1 MKLFQ
6 VTTTSASSLNGQIEV
21 FGSEAGVIIANPNGI
36 TCDGCGFINTG
47 KVDLVTGTANFSGDD
62 LTSFS
67 IYDAARLIVSGNGFV
82 SDAVADELNLVSRTL
97 IIKAQVKAN
106 TTLRIL
112 AGNDTYDHTTNIITS
127 DTTEATAHS
136 IQISASGSLEANYIE
151 LINTEI
157 SSSGIYGIVNYGRN
171 ISADSLKLD
180 SNGLFRNQDGG
191 GNVGNINISSLLE
204 VINAE
209 RFINNGN
216 ITADTLTIT
225 TDEFSNNHNGNTQ
238 LGKIVVTDIFSLSTP
253 NASYTNT
260 GTVATDS
267 LNLTTSGNFDHES
280 GILGNF
286 TFNNLSIIAD
296 NYTQGVTID
305 IAGN

>member
-1 MKLFQ
+1 M
-6 VTTTSASSLNGQIEV
+6 
-21 FGSEAGVIIANPNGI
+21 
-36 TCDGCGFINTG
+36 
-47 KVDLVTGTANFSGDD
+47 
-62 LTSFS
+62 
-67 IYDAARLIVSGNGFV
+67 
-82 SDAVADELNLVSRTL
+82 
-97 IIKAQVKAN
+97 
-106 TTLRIL
+106 
-112 AGNDTYDHTTNIITS
+112 
-127 DTTEATAHS
+127 
-136 IQISASGSLEANYIE
+136 
-151 LINTEI
+151 
-157 SSSGIYGIVNYGRN
+157 
-171 ISADSLKLD
+171 
-180 SNGLFRNQDGG
+180 FRNQDGG

-305 IAGN
+305 IAGDISIQVSGEASLDDNASIKANNLFFSVYDL